1 MSNLI
6 QASVSNNILMLFYSA
21 FYDRYYKL
29 KKVALQK
36 GILQIFV
43 RFPPL
48 NCTFFYAFFS
58 ELRKGETR
66 CDEDATSRGR

>member
-1 MSNLI
+1 MSNPI
-6 QASVSNNILMLFYSA
+6 RASVSNNILILFDSV

-29 KKVALQK
+29 KKVALRK
-36 GILQIFV
+36 RILQIFV

-58 ELRKGETR
+58 EVRKGETR